1 MRKRVYDSL
10 RNAILEGRIPP
21 GARLVETALAASI
34 GVSRTPIREALHLLE
49 REGLVQ
55 SIPRVGY
62 RVRVIEWAEM
72 EKICEIRIVNEI
84 LAAQWA
90 LDRLDEQ
97 QLSELEENVARCEM
111 EIEAGNTDR
120 IGEYDAAFH
129 EVLVRAGGS
138 ERLLEICQNLRR
150 HMVLFRAESFRRPE
164 TARLAAAGHRRIV
177 ERLRARD
184 REGVARAIRTHLED
198 AKRFIAQHL
207 AESDGEN

>member
-1 MRKRVYDSL
+1 M
-10 RNAILEGRIPP
+10 
-21 GARLVETALAASI
+21 
-34 GVSRTPIREALHLLE
+34 
-49 REGLVQ
+49 Q

-97 QLSELEENVARCEM
+97 QLEELEENVARCER
-111 EIEAGNTDR
+111 EIEAGNTDC

-129 EVLVRAGGS
+129 EMLVRAGGS

-150 HMVLFRAESFRRPE
+150 HMVLFRAESFRHLE

-184 REGVARAIRTHLED
+184 RDGVAQAIRTHLED
-198 AKRFIAQHL
+198 AKRFIAQHR